1 MKINFKIKVVSILTS
16 LISFI
21 SAISAQA
28 ALNYDQ
34 YIENQSY
41 VEISGGITS
50 PGIPNFQS
58 VTDQIVR
65 GGRPGNGDLA
75 NLQNRIGVR
84 TVINL
89 ENKQPIIDQER
100 QTATQL
106 GINFYSSPMSAA
118 ARPTDRQVDEI
129 LSVLKDQKNFPI
141 FIHCH
146 HGQDRTGLIVGI
158 YRVEVQGWTPAKAY
172 QEMLGLGF
180 HPDITT
186 LDQYFR
192 DRTGYQGQ

>member
-1 MKINFKIKVVSILTS
+1 MKMKFKTNVVSIFTV
-16 LISFI
+16 LIAFMSVMN
-21 SAISAQA
+21 AQA

-34 YIENQSY
+34 YIENQKLI
-41 VEISGGITS
+41 EISGENS
-50 PGIPNFQS
+50 SRGIPNFQS

-65 GGRPGNGDLA
+65 GGRPGSGDLA

-100 QTATQL
+100 MTATQL

-129 LSVLKDQKNFPI
+129 LSMLKDPNNFPI

-146 HGQDRTGLIVGI
+146 HGQDRTGMVIGI
-158 YRVEVQGWTPAKAY
+158 YRVEVQGWAPAKAY
-172 QEMLGLGF
+172 QEMLDLGF
-180 HPDITT
+180 HPTIST

-192 DRTGYQGQ
+192 DRTGYLGH